1 MNISL
6 PKMLHHPYRAAA
18 AMRPRRKAD
27 TQGQALACD
36 QDFLTVGSQ
45 GVALK
50 TQRQVSGRREH
61 GSLSRFWALSWLT
74 LLAPLFC
81 AWSLHSAG
89 RSGVPFPTHSPFL
102 SLARFLPKPL
112 GCLLRASLR
121 NSFLAWDRS
130 KSRCFQKLKHAL
142 YPTAGSWVTGV
153 GGWKGQGSC
162 HRPEAKPRVE
172 PQKEGEAPHTPT
184 AHGSN
189 PASVP
194 GH

>member
-18 AMRPRRKAD
+18 AMRPRGKAEA
-27 TQGQALACD
+27 QGQALACD
-36 QDFLTVGSQ
+36 RDFLTVGPQ
-45 GVALK
+45 GAALK

-61 GSLSRFWALSWLT
+61 GSLSRFWEQSWLT

-81 AWSLHSAG
+81 AWSHHSSG

-102 SLARFLPKPL
+102 SLARSLPKPL

-121 NSFLAWDRS
+121 NPFLAWGGS
-130 KSRCFQKLKHAL
+130 KSRRFQKLKHAL
-142 YPTAGSWVTGV
+142 CPTAGAWVTGV

-162 HRPEAKPRVE
+162 HRLKP
-172 PQKEGEAPHTPT
+172 
-184 AHGSN
+184 N
-189 PASVP
+189 P
-194 GH
+194 G